1 MQYWLLKSEPT
12 CYSIDDLK
20 RDKVT
25 SWTDVRNY
33 QARNFLR
40 AMKNGDGVLFYHSS
54 CDVVGVVGEAR
65 VVKEAYPDPT
75 QFDKNSEGFDKT
87 STKENPRWLTVDI
100 RFVEKFGTPLTL
112 VDIKNNKRFM
122 NIVVAKQGS
131 RLSVQ
136 PVSDEHFALVRN
148 LRSSKVS

>member
-1 MQYWLLKSEPT
+1 MQYWLVKSEPT

-20 RDKVT
+20 KDKVT

-40 AMKNGDGVLFYHSS
+40 AMKKGDEVLFYHSS
-54 CDVVGVVGEAR
+54 TTVVGVVGLAT

-75 QFDKNSEGFDKT
+75 QFDPKSEGYDKAAT
-87 STKENPRWLTVDI
+87 PANPRWVTVDLK
-100 RFVEKFGTPLTL
+100 FAEKFDIPLTL
-112 VDIKNNKRFM
+112 TEIKNDKGFAGM
-122 NIVVAKQGS
+122 EVAKQGS

-136 PVSDEHFALVRN
+136 SVTPEHFRRVRT
-148 LRSSKVS
+148 LRSTQK

>member
-1 MQYWLLKSEPT
+1 MQYWLIKSEPS

-33 QARNFLR
+33 QARNFLQ
-40 AMKNGDGVLFYHSS
+40 AMKKGDGLLYYHSS
-54 CDVVGVVGEAR
+54 CDAVGVVGLAT

-75 QFDKNSEGFDKT
+75 QYDQKSEGYDEKAT
-87 STKENPRWLTVDI
+87 AEKPRWYTVDV
-100 RFVEKFGTPLTL
+100 RFMEKFKQPVSLN
-112 VDIKNNKRFM
+112 DIKNDTKLTG
-122 NIVVAKQGS
+122 IEVAKQGS

-136 PVSDEHFALVRN
+136 QVSEVHFNRIVSLAQT
-148 LRSSKVS
+148 RSQ